1 MKILVA
7 VAVVLLIHGSYA
19 TLLIKG
25 PTEPVLEGDP
35 VVLECLISDSD
46 LNISQ
51 VHFEFYSK
59 YMRRWYKAYEEP
71 WERSWCYYRMRILR
85 TADSLLLSIR
95 SAGRYFEGP
104 YRCVSDADNVT
115 SPDNSS
121 ETLRFKVHYMGELSL
136 SREGYTSYLSVPE
149 ELRVRAGD
157 DVVVNCSA
165 SSSEEPSYYWQKE
178 GDDWILP
185 SSQLTL
191 RKVSAMNEGQYTCM
205 AQHPSVAS
213 LSKKRT
219 ISITVLPKDAPWYKT
234 SNGRLVLMT
243 SGAAA
248 AALLVFILFVSILQ
262 HRRAKQTKTS
272 KGPIDDRSQKKPIYK
287 ASVESLPST
296 TGDEQPLV

>member
-7 VAVVLLIHGSYA
+7 VAAVVLIHGSYA
-19 TLLIKG
+19 TLLIRG

-35 VVLECLISDSD
+35 VVLECLTLDSD

-51 VHFEFYSK
+51 VHFEIFSK
-59 YMRRWYKAYEEP
+59 YMQRWYKVWEKP
-71 WERSWCYYRMRILR
+71 WERSFCYYRLR
-85 TADSLLLSIR
+85 VLRSPETLLLSIPN
-95 SAGRYFEGP
+95 AGRYNEGP

-115 SPDNSS
+115 SPGNMS
-121 ETLRFKVHYMGELSL
+121 ETLSFKVHYMGELSL
-136 SREGYTSYLSVPE
+136 SREGYTRYLRVPE

-157 DVVVNCSA
+157 DVVLKCSA

-191 RKVSAMNEGQYTCM
+191 RKVNEMNEGQYTCM
-205 AQHPSVAS
+205 AQHPSMAS

-219 ISITVLPKDAPWYKT
+219 ISIAVLPKDAPWHET

-243 SGAAA
+243 SAAAA

-262 HRRAKQTKTS
+262 RCRAKKIKTS

-296 TGDEQPLV
+296 SGDQQPLV